1 MAGTF
6 RTDSSFIIKGHGLFV
21 RGRMSAGT
29 VHAGGTLAI
38 PARSGPARLER
49 ITRVELGQ
57 APDAAGEMERLVGL
71 QLGALKPAEV
81 PVVREL
87 LAAGMELAVAD
98 PEPGYL
104 PPTPAMRGETWPI

>member
-21 RGRMSAGT
+21 RGRMSSGT
-29 VHAGGTLAI
+29 VLVGGTLTI
-38 PARSGPARLER
+38 PAGSGPARLER

-87 LAAGMELAVAD
+87 LTAGMELAVAD
-98 PEPGYL
+98 PEPGYI
-104 PPTPAMRGETWPI
+104 PPTSATGGETWPI